1 MKTLPSLLIL
11 ALFVG
16 NSFAGD
22 CSTEKKYYPKMEMSL
37 DRVVGNFDCVL
48 DDVMKDDLMLAGYW
62 VEDKTKTMF
71 LVINNFRAGK
81 QIEMDFYGYDEK
93 YKKSLLSRIDNLTD
107 LKLIGRYSYNG
118 SEKPEIEK
126 NLSKEGWQR

>member
-1 MKTLPSLLIL
+1 
-11 ALFVG
+11 
-16 NSFAGD
+16 
-22 CSTEKKYYPKMEMSL
+22 
-37 DRVVGNFDCVL
+37 
-48 DDVMKDDLMLAGYW
+48 MLAGYW

>member
-37 DRVVGNFDCVL
+37 DRVVGNYDCVL

-81 QIEMDFYGYDEK
+81 QIEIDLYGYDEK

>member
-1 MKTLPSLLIL
+1 MKNLLLIL

-22 CSTEKKYYPKMEMSL
+22 CSTEKKYYPKIEMSL
-37 DRVVGNFDCVL
+37 DRVVGNYDCVL

>member
-1 MKTLPSLLIL
+1 MKNLLLIL

-37 DRVVGNFDCVL
+37 DRVVGNYDCVL

-81 QIEMDFYGYDEK
+81 QIEIDFYGYDEK

>member
-1 MKTLPSLLIL
+1 MKRFGVL
-11 ALFVG
+11 ALVLFVG
-16 NSFAGD
+16 NSFAEN
-22 CSTEKKYYPKMEMSL
+22 CSIEKEFHAKMNMSI
-37 DRVVGNFDCVL
+37 DIVIGNYDCVL
-48 DDVMKDDLMLAGYW
+48 EDIMNDDSMIAGYW

-126 NLSKEGWQR
+126 NLSKEGWRR

>member
-1 MKTLPSLLIL
+1 MKNLLLIL
-11 ALFVG
+11 ALFIG

-22 CSTEKKYYPKMEMSL
+22 CSIEKKYYPKMEMSL
-37 DRVVGNFDCVL
+37 DRVVGNYDCVL

>member
-37 DRVVGNFDCVL
+37 DRVVGNYDCVL

-81 QIEMDFYGYDEK
+81 QIEIDFYGYDEK

-107 LKLIGRYSYNG
+107 LKLIGRYSSNG